1 MKKQTPKQ
9 LTIGA
14 LRSSFTRSRA
24 RGNTI
29 KRNRIS
35 RGLYKCEKCGH
46 EGKVKEFQVDHID
59 PVMKCDDWNNIVE
72 RFWDEEN
79 LQLLCKPCHKV
90 KTKEDRA
97 QMREKKNGKRPTK
110 NAGRKSKVDDQSGT
124 LERPSSEESHNPEC
138 L

>member
-29 KRNRIS
+29 KRNRIA

-79 LQLLCKPCHKV
+79 LQLLCKPCHKD
-90 KTKEDRA
+90 KTKIDRA
-97 QMREKKNGKRPTK
+97 QMREKNARRKDKD
-110 NAGRKSKVDDQSGT
+110 AGREHKVDDIDGS
-124 LERPSSEESHNPEC
+124 PK
-138 L
+138 